1 MILQSWELLMP
12 LIIGE
17 VLFVNQALILKT
29 QTKTTK
35 KKPALQKLTNIKRS
49 KLHTSNNAKQIG
61 K

>member
-29 QTKTTK
+29 QTKQNK
-35 KKPALQKLTNIKRS
+35 KSQPSKSLQILREVNCIQVIIQNK
-49 KLHTSNNAKQIG
+49 
-61 K
+61 